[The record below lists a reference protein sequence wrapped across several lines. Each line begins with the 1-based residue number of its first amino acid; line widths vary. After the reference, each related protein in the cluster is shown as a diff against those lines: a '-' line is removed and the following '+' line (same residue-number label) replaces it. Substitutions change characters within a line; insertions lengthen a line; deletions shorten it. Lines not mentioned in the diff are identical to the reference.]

1 MIAYL
6 IMLQAGANT
15 MAVPEQVTAAS
26 VVATPTAAARALA
39 VAGVTLPATP
49 ASFTF
54 QCLVLRGNMPG
65 NCIDAKEGVVL
76 DQKAFWPRIENLQQ
90 ATETDPLLRAARLK
104 TAFYRLR
111 PAPFGKKIRSVLIRE
126 TVSLAD
132 APPSERAGVRV
143 DQKELAITEFDISDF
158 YPPAAL
164 RAGAQ
169 TRVTATCRVLADYS
183 LLCRNAQVDLVP
195 VAGDQP
201 SSRAP
206 TLDPM
211 FMRATVRA
219 LSTAKVRPTLTSGGS
234 SIGREAEF
242 TVNWTLPND

>member
-1 MIAYL
+1 
-6 IMLQAGANT
+6 
-15 MAVPEQVTAAS
+15 
-26 VVATPTAAARALA
+26 
-39 VAGVTLPATP
+39 
-49 ASFTF
+49 
-54 QCLVLRGNMPG
+54 MPG
-65 NCIDAKEGVVL
+65 NCIDAKDGVVL
-76 DQKAFWPRIENLQQ
+76 DQKAFWPRIENLRQ
-90 ATETDPLLRAARLK
+90 AAETDPLLRAARAK

-132 APPSERAGVRV
+132 APPSERAGMGV
-143 DQKELAITEFDISDF
+143 DQKELAITEINVSAF
-158 YPPAAL
+158 YPPVAL
-164 RAGAQ
+164 RAHAQ
-169 TRVTATCRVLADYS
+169 TRVTATCRVLVDYS
-183 LLCRNAQVDLVP
+183 LLCRNAHVDLLP
-195 VAGDQP
+195 VVGDQP

-234 SIGREAEF
+234 SIGREAQF